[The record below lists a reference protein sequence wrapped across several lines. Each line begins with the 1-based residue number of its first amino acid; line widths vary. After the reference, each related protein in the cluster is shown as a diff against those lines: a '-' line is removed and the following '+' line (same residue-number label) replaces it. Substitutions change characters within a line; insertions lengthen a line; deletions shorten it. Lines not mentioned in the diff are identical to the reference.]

1 MKEYKEKT
9 LGDAI
14 TKATR
19 LNNRYKVLNNNQ
31 TWGDGY
37 YKWVFSADSAIVTYE
52 EGHGNIYEGNAKI
65 FLVKG
70 VARKVG
76 RNVTDLKFF
85 NETVVCQ

>member
-9 LGDAI
+9 QEEAI
-14 TKATR
+14 TKKFKT
-19 LNNRYKVLNNNQ
+19 LKNNQ
-31 TWGDGY
+31 TWGEKY

-76 RNVTDLKFF
+76 RNVTDLKLF

>member
-9 LGDAI
+9 QKDAI
-14 TKATR
+14 AKATR
-19 LNNRYKVLNNNQ
+19 LNNRHKVLKNNQ

-37 YKWVFSADSAIVTYE
+37 YKWLFSYNSIIVTYE

-76 RNVTDLKFF
+76 RNVTDLKLF
-85 NETVVCQ
+85 NETEVCR